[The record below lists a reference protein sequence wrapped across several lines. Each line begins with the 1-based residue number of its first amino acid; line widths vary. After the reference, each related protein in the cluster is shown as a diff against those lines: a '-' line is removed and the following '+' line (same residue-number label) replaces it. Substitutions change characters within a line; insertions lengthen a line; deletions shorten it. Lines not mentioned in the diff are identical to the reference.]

1 MEFSAEI
8 ATRAL
13 MNGSHHGT
21 SYYLALGEATEPT
34 HAHEAFIGAPAVY
47 LTNPMKNLAS
57 FASLS

>member
-1 MEFSAEI
+1 
-8 ATRAL
+8 